1 VSVFNKEYYFSDL
14 YMDDSYLQGFIDAI
28 QLSIYKVSSANSKDK
43 ALKDLLEIKEDFEL
57 RKISKIQ
64 KMLDESKLL

>member
-1 VSVFNKEYYFSDL
+1 MSVFNKEYYFSDL

>member
-1 VSVFNKEYYFSDL
+1 
-14 YMDDSYLQGFIDAI
+14 MDDSYLQGFIDAI
-28 QLSIYKVSSANSKDK
+28 QLSIYKVSSASSKEE
-43 ALKDLLEIKEDFEL
+43 ALKALLEIKEDFEL

>member
-1 VSVFNKEYYFSDL
+1 
-14 YMDDSYLQGFIDAI
+14 MDDSYLQGFIDAI